1 MQRRALLHET
11 VYSCLIIFDSLF
23 ALAFRILPN
32 MSMSGGGAD
41 SIGNAPQPQNEE
53 FDKQSNLSATRDK
66 PGAQNKSK
74 MQNTG
79 IAVDNA
85 RTGIPI
91 VILNNNE
98 HLGRAGAII
107 MFCLSR
113 PTLLPN
119 FEIVVAF
126 LQPTYLVLYHAAN
139 IPDLMKKLP
148 ALSDPRPRAVF
159 LADGF
164 SQEEEDSVEA
174 QVAYL
179 DLGTEAP
186 LVITSRPENEE
197 LAEKYAGM
205 PKEDAIPRIIK
216 ERLDRT
222 HLVSLPSGP
231 EQVSTNPV

>member
-1 MQRRALLHET
+1 
-11 VYSCLIIFDSLF
+11 
-23 ALAFRILPN
+23 

-98 HLGRAGAII
+98 HLGRA
-107 MFCLSR
+107 
-113 PTLLPN
+113 
-119 FEIVVAF
+119 VVAF